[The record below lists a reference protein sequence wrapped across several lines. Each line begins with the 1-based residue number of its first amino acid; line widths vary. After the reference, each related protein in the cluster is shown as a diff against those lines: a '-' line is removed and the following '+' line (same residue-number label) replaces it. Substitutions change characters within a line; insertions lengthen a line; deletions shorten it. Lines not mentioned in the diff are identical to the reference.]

1 MPFKNKRGFLVL
13 NSTTSE
19 LCHHE
24 WVTGISLTSHFSS
37 SWCENK
43 YTYSSELLEEFKEI
57 I

>member
-1 MPFKNKRGFLVL
+1 MQFKNKRGFLVL

-24 WVTGISLTSHFSS
+24 WVTGISLTSQFSS